1 MATTDFDAAAVA
13 ALSFQETYNNEELF
27 RWLMHSIGINTV
39 TSRDKIV
46 QDGFNSIQSLVHMH
60 SNDTDGFKKY
70 LSNLNKTF
78 ATAAARIRVYYS
90 PVVITRFAAVL
101 FYYDQCINGYH
112 TIPDLSLIDSAFA
125 DDMIQALKDKE
136 EAKENDSDDGEDI
149 KIPNLKGSDDWIDF
163 RDAFVLKLGET
174 VSKRGFPLD
183 YIIDDTPR
191 TVTSSRAALI
201 EAERVEV
208 EDVDYYRTHAVL
220 FGPQFKA
227 DNKSLW
233 TKLKKLLLG
242 TDCYNH
248 ISDFS
253 DKKDGRGAWQA
264 LTSVF
269 EGPNFKA
276 RLRELAFTRLNNTF
290 YKGETA
296 NFNFEKYVTIHK
308 KAHTM
313 LQQADYNNG
322 KGMDEETKIQHFKS
336 GIKAD
341 AGIEYCLTQMRA
353 QPASYATFTQVT
365 NYLTGE
371 IDHKQLRKA
380 QLKTTTPGRVV
391 AKVGKETTFKMVD
404 GKKVFAK
411 RYSRNEFHALT
422 KAQRNAVIEMQREKR
437 NKGGPN
443 RGYGRDRGRG
453 RGQGNGGGNNA
464 NNASSL
470 KRIPNEDLTVIAEAV
485 IAGVSKATA
494 DNEGLSV
501 ITEASNTEKKKDLA
515 EAGSV
520 GDFIAKHRQNKR
532 QKK

>member
-1 MATTDFDAAAVA
+1 
-13 ALSFQETYNNEELF
+13 
-27 RWLMHSIGINTV
+27 
-39 TSRDKIV
+39 
-46 QDGFNSIQSLVHMH
+46 
-60 SNDTDGFKKY
+60 
-70 LSNLNKTF
+70 
-78 ATAAARIRVYYS
+78 
-90 PVVITRFAAVL
+90 
-101 FYYDQCINGYH
+101 
-112 TIPDLSLIDSAFA
+112 
-125 DDMIQALKDKE
+125 
-136 EAKENDSDDGEDI
+136 
-149 KIPNLKGSDDWIDF
+149 
-163 RDAFVLKLGET
+163 
-174 VSKRGFPLD
+174 
-183 YIIDDTPR
+183 
-191 TVTSSRAALI
+191 
-201 EAERVEV
+201 
-208 EDVDYYRTHAVL
+208 
-220 FGPQFKA
+220 
-227 DNKSLW
+227 
-233 TKLKKLLLG
+233 
-242 TDCYNH
+242 
-248 ISDFS
+248 
-253 DKKDGRGAWQA
+253 
-264 LTSVF
+264 
-269 EGPNFKA
+269 
-276 RLRELAFTRLNNTF
+276 
-290 YKGETA
+290 
-296 NFNFEKYVTIHK
+296 
-308 KAHTM
+308 
-313 LQQADYNNG
+313 
-322 KGMDEETKIQHFKS
+322 
-336 GIKAD
+336 
-341 AGIEYCLTQMRA
+341 MRA

-443 RGYGRDRGRG
+443 RGYGRGRGRG
-453 RGQGNGGGNNA
+453 RGQGNGGGNNT